1 MERVSMDGNKTLKMT
16 GETRACLNIG
26 SYNYLGF
33 ADDWQTSCKDVVMPT
48 LDEFNSCMCSARMDV
63 GTSKLHTELEE
74 LVARFVGKEAA
85 LVYNMGAFW
94 SGVGSGVCVCVCIR
108 SDTMLT
114 SSLTPNP
121 HTPQT
126 PQASAP
132 TPPPSPRWWGR
143 ARSSSRTR

>member
-94 SGVGSGVCVCVCIR
+94 SGVGSGVCVCIR